1 MWFIM
6 MLSMIIPGIVN
17 HDESRVGHAMCVF
30 MGTQPCVIKILILH
44 VLNDI
49 LALRGSGAYFD

>member
-17 HDESRVGHAMCVF
+17 HDESRVGHAICVF
-30 MGTQPCVIKILILH
+30 MGTQPCVIEYLF
-44 VLNDI
+44 
-49 LALRGSGAYFD
+49 YMF